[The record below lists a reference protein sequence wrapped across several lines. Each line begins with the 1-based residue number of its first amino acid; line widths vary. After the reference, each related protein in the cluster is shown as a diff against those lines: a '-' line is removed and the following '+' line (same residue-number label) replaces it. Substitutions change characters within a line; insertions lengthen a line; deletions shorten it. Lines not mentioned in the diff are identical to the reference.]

1 MASKSVFP
9 GDFCRRALICEE
21 ALLGESD
28 KSLPKLSTPLTK
40 GIAYELNN
48 FRKKYG
54 ISWNTFNS
62 WLEQL
67 SLEPLPSLATIRVA
81 ISRLEKKRAEFSRNK
96 QPVKIQELLEEPLYR
111 STNPKNDVHNP
122 LSHNTVVSSTPLKEV
137 NRHLARELT
146 STQQAL
152 KVEVSRTDKLT
163 SKLKEVTIRNI
174 NKRIRRRDEKIKSF
188 ESEVTSLVA
197 ETSCQAKTIDKLQ
210 KQLELSKHTSERY
223 RVANYRAD
231 KQIESVSCENSD
243 LETRLDLLEC
253 NFVEKINS
261 LESEIGSMA
270 HSLETAKIERDSL
283 AERLT
288 ELQSTKLPTKKHGQ
302 LYLNSVRQCCM
313 ELLSRNV
320 GIRQVEPVIRS
331 VLKHIA
337 SMEVEDIPKASTL
350 VKMLAEMK
358 GLAYQQL
365 AEELCEDGLT
375 LHTDWFNVS
384 YDGEEEV
391 LSLNLLLDIEKGD
404 LEFVD
409 C

>member
-1 MASKSVFP
+1 M
-9 GDFCRRALICEE
+9 
-21 ALLGESD
+21 
-28 KSLPKLSTPLTK
+28 
-40 GIAYELNN
+40 
-48 FRKKYG
+48 
-54 ISWNTFNS
+54 
-62 WLEQL
+62 

-96 QPVKIQELLEEPLYR
+96 QPVKIQALLEEPLYQ
-111 STNPKNDVHNP
+111 STNPKNDVPNP

-137 NRHLARELT
+137 NHHLARELT

-210 KQLELSKHTSERY
+210 KQLEFSKHTSERY

-261 LESEIGSMA
+261 LESEIASMA

-302 LYLNSVRQCCM
+302 QYLNSVRQCCM

-350 VKMLAEMK
+350 VKMLAEMNSER
-358 GLAYQQL
+358 GLRI
-365 AEELCEDGLT
+365 C
-375 LHTDWFNVS
+375 
-384 YDGEEEV
+384 
-391 LSLNLLLDIEKGD
+391 
-404 LEFVD
+404 
-409 C
+409 